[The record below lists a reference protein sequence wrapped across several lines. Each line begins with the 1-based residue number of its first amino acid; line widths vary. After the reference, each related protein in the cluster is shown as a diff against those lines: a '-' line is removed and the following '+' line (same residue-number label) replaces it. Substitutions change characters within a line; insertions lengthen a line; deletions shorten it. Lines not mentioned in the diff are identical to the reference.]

1 MAQTPQVD
9 LFDPTF
15 KANPYPTYAE
25 LRSEAPVYRA
35 ELPDGRGVWLV
46 TRYDDVV
53 AVLKDERFA
62 KDWRSAMTPEQ
73 LAQIPPIPEVMKPL
87 SENMLDKD
95 PPDHERL
102 RRLVSK
108 AFTPRLIERMR
119 PRVQEIADTLL
130 DAVEDKG
137 GMDLID
143 DYAFPLPI
151 TVIAELLG
159 VPVEDRNRFR
169 EWSNA
174 AVSGDTTQEYVE
186 KILLPHMQAFI
197 DYLRALFE
205 EKRENPKD
213 DLISALVLAE
223 EAGDKLSEDELLA
236 MVFLLLVA
244 GHETTVN
251 LIGNGTLA
259 LLQNPDQLQKLKDD
273 PSLIK
278 PAIEELLRYDGPV
291 ETSTERFAREDVAI
305 GDTVIPKGEMVMVVI
320 GRRSRPGAVPEGG
333 HAGHRPRGQQTPRV
347 RQGHPPLP
355 GRAARPD
362 GGPDR
367 PRHPAA
373 PDARPAAQR
382 FARVADLAPRH
393 GATRPERV
401 ARGVLKSHIAKPS
414 PNAPLIFRAP
424 SEPTITLSFSIL

>member
-1 MAQTPQVD
+1 MAQPPRVD

-15 KANPYPTYAE
+15 KANPYPTYAG
-25 LRSEAPVYRA
+25 LRSDAPVYRA

-119 PRVQEIADTLL
+119 PRVQEIADALL

-137 GMDLID
+137 EMDLID

-159 VPVEDRNRFR
+159 VPAEDRNRFR

-174 AVSGDTTQEYVE
+174 AVSGDTTQEYLE
-186 KILLPHMQAFI
+186 KVLLPYMEAFVG
-197 DYLRALFE
+197 YLRAMFE
-205 EKRENPKD
+205 EKRKNPKD

-259 LLQNPDQLQKLKDD
+259 LLQHPDQLQKLRDD
-273 PSLIK
+273 PSPSLIK
-278 PAIEELLRYDGPV
+278 PAVEELLRYDGPV
-291 ETSTERFAREDVAI
+291 ETSTERFAREDVTI
-305 GDTVIPKGEMVMVVI
+305 GDTLIPKGEMVMVVI
-320 GRRSRPGAVPEGG
+320 AAADHDPERFPEPDTLDIARVDNKHLAFGKGIHHCLGAPLGRMEGQIALGTLLRRMPDLRLKDSPDSLTWRPGLVL
-333 HAGHRPRGQQTPRV
+333 RGLK
-347 RQGHPPLP
+347 GLP
-355 GRAARPD
+355 VE
-362 GGPDR
+362 
-367 PRHPAA
+367 
-373 PDARPAAQR
+373 
-382 FARVADLAPRH
+382 F
-393 GATRPERV
+393 
-401 ARGVLKSHIAKPS
+401 
-414 PNAPLIFRAP
+414 
-424 SEPTITLSFSIL
+424 

>member
-1 MAQTPQVD
+1 MAQTPRVD

-25 LRSEAPVYRA
+25 LRSGAPVYRA

-159 VPVEDRNRFR
+159 VPVADRNRFR

-236 MVFLLLVA
+236 MVFLLLIA

-278 PAIEELLRYDGPV
+278 PAIEKLLRYDGPV

-305 GDTVIPKGEMVMVVI
+305 GGTVIPKGEMVLVVI
-320 GRRSRPGAVPEGG
+320 AAADHDPERFPEPDTLEIARADNKHLAFGKGIHHCLGAPLARMEGQIALGTLLRRMPDLRLKDSPESLTWRPGLVL
-333 HAGHRPRGQQTPRV
+333 RGLK
-347 RQGHPPLP
+347 GLP
-355 GRAARPD
+355 VV
-362 GGPDR
+362 
-367 PRHPAA
+367 
-373 PDARPAAQR
+373 
-382 FARVADLAPRH
+382 F
-393 GATRPERV
+393 
-401 ARGVLKSHIAKPS
+401 
-414 PNAPLIFRAP
+414 
-424 SEPTITLSFSIL
+424 